1 MTRIVCFTRRL
12 SFCGA
17 VLALLAVTTE
27 AQAHTIHSAPHFSYS
42 IRIAHAKH
50 ASHSASR
57 PTAHPTARP
66 VDLSKA
72 TRLVAQS
79 RRIVSHAHKHDP
91 RGYGGHEARAAVLLK
106 RAALE
111 LNEASDYQ
119 TFNARSAA
127 HQAHAATR
135 RPRTK
140 AS

>member
-1 MTRIVCFTRRL
+1 MIRIVCFTRRL

-17 VLALLAVTTE
+17 VFALLAVTTE
-27 AQAHTIHSAPHFSYS
+27 AQAHTTHSAPHSSHS
-42 IRIAHAKH
+42 IRIAHAKR
-50 ASHSASR
+50 ASR
-57 PTAHPTARP
+57 PTAHPAARP

-91 RGYGGHEARAAVLLK
+91 RGYGGHEARAAVLLS

-119 TFNARSAA
+119 TFNARSTA